1 MRRACIGKFD
11 PASRDHST
19 QGELSHIYLHILG
32 IDVSKLKF
40 NVCLIRVDN
49 RLRHRLFANTQAGFT
64 DLSEWLKKNHVAQV
78 HACLEATGTYSEALA
93 TYLSDGSHR
102 VSLVNPAA
110 IKAYAGAQLSRT
122 KTDRVDAELI
132 ARFCLTQRPQLWKPA
147 PPEVRELQA
156 LVRRLDSLIE
166 MHTMEVNRLSS
177 GLSTPQVRA
186 CIESVISHLEEQ
198 IKRTE
203 KLMRKHINNHPQLRA
218 DRDLLL
224 SIPGL
229 GEATVAR
236 LMSEINFQRYESARQ
251 VAAFAGL
258 VPRLRESGKSV
269 RARARLSKT
278 GTSRI
283 RRSLYFPAVT
293 ALRCNPVI
301 KEWAQGL
308 RERGKCEMQIIGAV
322 MRKLIHLAY
331 GVLKSGKPYDPLHAQ
346 NA

>member
-1 MRRACIGKFD
+1 M
-11 PASRDHST
+11 S
-19 QGELSHIYLHILG
+19 LHILG
-32 IDVSKLKF
+32 IDVAKLKF
-40 NVCLIRVDN
+40 NVCLIREDG
-49 RLRHRLFANTQAGFT
+49 RLRHRVFANSSTGF
-64 DLSEWLKKNHVAQV
+64 SELAQWLTKNHVTQV

-93 TYLSDGSHR
+93 TDLYDKGHQ

-110 IKAYAGAQLSRT
+110 TKAYAGAQLSRT
-122 KTDRVDAELI
+122 KTDKVDAELI
-132 ARFCLTQRPQLWKPA
+132 ARFCLTQKPQVWTPA
-147 PPEVRELQA
+147 LPEARALQA

-166 MHTMEVNRLSS
+166 MHTMELNRLSS
-177 GLSTPQVRA
+177 GVTSTEVKES
-186 CIESVISHLEEQ
+186 IESVISHLQQQ
-198 IKRTE
+198 IARTE
-203 KLMRKHINNHPQLRA
+203 KLIRQQINNHPGLRA

-236 LMSEINFQRYESARQ
+236 LMSEINFHQYESARE

-269 RARARLSKT
+269 RGRARLSKM
-278 GTSRI
+278 GTPRI
-283 RRSLYFPAVT
+283 RRSLYFPAIT

-301 KEWAQGL
+301 KAWANEL

-322 MRKLIHLAY
+322 MRKLIHLAF
-331 GVLKSGKPYDPLHAQ
+331 GVLKSGKPYDPLYAQ

>member
-1 MRRACIGKFD
+1 MSQ
-11 PASRDHST
+11 P
-19 QGELSHIYLHILG
+19 ILG
-32 IDVSKLKF
+32 IDVAKLKF
-40 NVCLIRVDN
+40 NVCLIREDG
-49 RLRHRLFANTQAGFT
+49 RLKHRVFTNKEAGFSQ
-64 DLSEWLKKNHVAQV
+64 LSSWLKKNPVAQV

-93 TYLSDGSHR
+93 TYLDDNGHQ

-122 KTDRVDAELI
+122 KTDKVDAELI
-132 ARFCLTQRPQLWKPA
+132 ARFCLTQKPQLWKPA

-156 LVRRLDSLIE
+156 LVRRLDSLTE
-166 MHTMEVNRLSS
+166 MHTMEENRLSS
-177 GLSTPQVRA
+177 GLSTPEVRA
-186 CIESVISHLEEQ
+186 SIERLISHLEEQ

-203 KLMRKHINNHPQLRA
+203 KLIRKQINNHPQLKA
-218 DRDLLL
+218 ERDLLL

-229 GEATVAR
+229 GEATIAR

-269 RARARLSKT
+269 RGRARLSKM
-278 GTSRI
+278 GTPRI
-283 RRSLYFPAVT
+283 RHALYFPAIT
-293 ALRCNPVI
+293 ALRCNPAI
-301 KEWAQGL
+301 KEWAAGL
-308 RERGKCEMQIIGAV
+308 RERGKCEMQIICAV
-322 MRKLIHLAY
+322 MRKLIHLAF

>member
-1 MRRACIGKFD
+1 M
-11 PASRDHST
+11 
-19 QGELSHIYLHILG
+19 YLHILG
-32 IDVSKLKF
+32 VDVAKLKF
-40 NVCLIRVDN
+40 NVCLIREDGK
-49 RLRHRLFANTQAGFT
+49 LRHRVFANTEAGFSQ
-64 DLSEWLKKNHVAQV
+64 LSEWLVKNNVTQV

-93 TYLSDGSHR
+93 TYLFDAGQL

-110 IKAYAGAQLSRT
+110 TKAYAGAQLSRT
-122 KTDRVDAELI
+122 KTDKVDAELI
-132 ARFCLTQRPQLWKPA
+132 ARFCFTQKPPLWKPA
-147 PPEVRELQA
+147 APEVRELQA

-177 GLSTPQVRA
+177 GVSTTEVRDS
-186 CIESVISHLEEQ
+186 IESLISHLDEQ
-198 IKRTE
+198 IVRTE
-203 KLMRKHINNHPQLRA
+203 KLIRKQINNHPQLKA
-218 DRDLLL
+218 ERDLLL

-229 GEATVAR
+229 GEATVSR
-236 LMSEINFQRYESARQ
+236 LISEINFHQYESARE

-269 RARARLSKT
+269 RGRARLSKT
-278 GTSRI
+278 GTPRI

-301 KEWAQGL
+301 KAWASGL
-308 RERGKCEMQIIGAV
+308 RKRGKCEMQIIGAV
-322 MRKLIHLAY
+322 MRKLLHLAY

>member
-1 MRRACIGKFD
+1 M
-11 PASRDHST
+11 DH
-19 QGELSHIYLHILG
+19 HILG
-32 IDVSKLKF
+32 IDVAKLKF
-40 NVCLIRVDN
+40 NVCLIREDG
-49 RLRHRLFANTQAGFT
+49 RLRHRVFTNNSSGFSELSQWLTKNNVTQI
-64 DLSEWLKKNHVAQV
+64 

-93 TYLSDGSHR
+93 TYLSDNNHQ

-110 IKAYAGAQLSRT
+110 IKAFAGAQLSRT

-132 ARFCLTQRPQLWKPA
+132 ARFCLTQKPQLWVPA
-147 PPEVRELQA
+147 ALEIRELQA

-166 MHTMEVNRLSS
+166 MHTMEANRLSS
-177 GLSTPQVRA
+177 GVSTSEVRDS
-186 CIESVISHLEEQ
+186 IESLISHLEEQ

-203 KLMRKHINNHPQLRA
+203 KLIRKHINNHPHLRA
-218 DRDLLL
+218 DRELLL

-236 LMSEINFQRYESARQ
+236 LMSEINFQRYDSARQ

-258 VPRLRESGKSV
+258 APRLRESGKSV
-269 RARARLSKT
+269 RGRARLSKT
-278 GTSRI
+278 GTPRI
-283 RRSLYFPAVT
+283 RRALYFPAIT
-293 ALRCNPVI
+293 ALRCNPII
-301 KEWAQGL
+301 KAWASGL

-331 GVLKSGKPYDPLHAQ
+331 GVLKSGKPYDPLYAE

>member
-1 MRRACIGKFD
+1 
-11 PASRDHST
+11 
-19 QGELSHIYLHILG
+19 
-32 IDVSKLKF
+32 
-40 NVCLIRVDN
+40 
-49 RLRHRLFANTQAGFT
+49 
-64 DLSEWLKKNHVAQV
+64 
-78 HACLEATGTYSEALA
+78 
-93 TYLSDGSHR
+93 
-102 VSLVNPAA
+102 
-110 IKAYAGAQLSRT
+110 
-122 KTDRVDAELI
+122 VDAELI
-132 ARFCLTQRPQLWKPA
+132 AHFCLTQKPQLWKPA
-147 PPEVRELQA
+147 PPQVRELQA

-177 GLSTPQVRA
+177 GLSTSEVRDS
-186 CIESVISHLEEQ
+186 IESVISHLDKQ

-203 KLMRKHINNHPQLRA
+203 KLIRQHINNHPQLKG

-236 LMSEINFQRYESARQ
+236 LMSEINFHCYESARQ

-269 RARARLSKT
+269 RGRARLSKM
-278 GTSRI
+278 GAPRI
-283 RRSLYFPAVT
+283 RRSLYFPAIT

-301 KEWAQGL
+301 KAWASGL

-322 MRKLIHLAY
+322 MRKLIHLAF
-331 GVLKSGKPYDPLHAQ
+331 GVLKSGKPYDPLYTQ

>member
-1 MRRACIGKFD
+1 MTL
-11 PASRDHST
+11 PV
-19 QGELSHIYLHILG
+19 LG

-40 NVCLIRVDN
+40 NVCLIREDGK
-49 RLRHRLFANTQAGFT
+49 LRHRVFANTEAGFSQ
-64 DLSEWLKKNHVAQV
+64 LSEWLRKNQVAQV

-93 TYLSDGSHR
+93 TYLFDAGQL

-110 IKAYAGAQLSRT
+110 TKAYAGAQLSRT

-132 ARFCLTQRPQLWKPA
+132 ARFCLTQKPQLWMPA

-166 MHTMEVNRLSS
+166 MHTMESNRLSS
-177 GLSTPQVRA
+177 GVTTTEVKLS
-186 CIESVISHLEEQ
+186 IESLISHLEEQ

-203 KLMRKHINNHPQLRA
+203 KLIRKHVNKHPQLKA
-218 DRDLLL
+218 ERDLLI

-236 LMSEINFQRYESARQ
+236 LMSEINFHRYENARQ

-269 RARARLSKT
+269 RGHARLSKM
-278 GTSRI
+278 GTPRI

-301 KEWAQGL
+301 KAWASGL

-322 MRKLIHLAY
+322 MRKLIHLAF
-331 GVLKSGKPYDPLHAQ
+331 GVLKSGKPYDPLYTQ

>member
-1 MRRACIGKFD
+1 MD
-11 PASRDHST
+11 
-19 QGELSHIYLHILG
+19 QHILG

-40 NVCLIRVDN
+40 NVCLVRPDGK
-49 RLRHRLFANTQAGFT
+49 LRHRVFANNTAGFT
-64 DLSEWLKKNHVAQV
+64 ELSEWLKKHHVAQL

-93 TYLSDGSHR
+93 LDLSDSGHQ

-110 IKAYAGAQLSRT
+110 IRAYAGAQLSRT
-122 KTDRVDAELI
+122 KTDKVDAELI
-132 ARFCLTQRPQLWKPA
+132 AHFCLTQKPQLWTPA
-147 PPEVRELQA
+147 APEMRELQA
-156 LVRRLDSLIE
+156 LVRRLDALIE

-177 GLSTPQVRA
+177 GVSTSEVRDS
-186 CIESVISHLEEQ
+186 IESLLSHLEEQ

-203 KLMRKHINNHPQLRA
+203 KLIRKHIKNHPQLRA
-218 DRDLLL
+218 DHDLLL

-236 LMSEINFQRYESARQ
+236 LMSEINFHQYESARE

-258 VPRLRESGKSV
+258 VPRLRESGTSV
-269 RARARLSKT
+269 RGRARLSKT
-278 GTSRI
+278 GTPRI

-301 KEWAQGL
+301 RAWATGL

-322 MRKLIHLAY
+322 MRKLIHLAF
-331 GVLKSGKPYDPLHAQ
+331 GVLKSGKPYDPLYSQ

>member
-1 MRRACIGKFD
+1 MD
-11 PASRDHST
+11 
-19 QGELSHIYLHILG
+19 QHILG
-32 IDVSKLKF
+32 IDVAKLKF
-40 NVCLIRVDN
+40 NVCLIRQDG
-49 RLRHRLFANTQAGFT
+49 RLKHRVFTNSEAGFSQ
-64 DLSEWLKKNHVAQV
+64 LSEWLTKNHVSQV

-93 TYLSDGSHR
+93 THLFDNGQL

-110 IKAYAGAQLSRT
+110 TKAYAGAQLSRT

-132 ARFCLTQRPQLWKPA
+132 ARFCLTQKPQLWKPA

-156 LVRRLDSLIE
+156 LVRRLDALIE
-166 MHTMEVNRLSS
+166 MQVMEVNRLSS
-177 GLSTPQVRA
+177 GLSTPQVRDS
-186 CIESVISHLEEQ
+186 IESVISHLEEQ

-203 KLMRKHINNHPQLRA
+203 KLIGQHINNHPPLKG

-236 LMSEINFQRYESARQ
+236 LISEINFHCYESARQ

-258 VPRLRESGKSV
+258 VPRLHESGKSV
-269 RARARLSKT
+269 RGRARLSKM
-278 GTSRI
+278 GTPRI
-283 RRSLYFPAVT
+283 RRSLYFPAIT
-293 ALRCNPVI
+293 ALRCNPAI
-301 KEWAQGL
+301 KAWASGL

-322 MRKLIHLAY
+322 MRKLIHLAF
-331 GVLKSGKPYDPLHAQ
+331 GVLKSGKPYDPLHTQ

>member
-1 MRRACIGKFD
+1 MSQ
-11 PASRDHST
+11 P
-19 QGELSHIYLHILG
+19 ILG
-32 IDVSKLKF
+32 IDVAKLKF
-40 NVCLIRVDN
+40 NVCLIREDG
-49 RLRHRLFANTQAGFT
+49 RLKHRVFANTQVGCSQ
-64 DLSEWLKKNHVAQV
+64 LSDWLKKNHVAQV
-78 HACLEATGTYSEALA
+78 HACLEATGTYSEAIA
-93 TYLSDGSHR
+93 TFLSDNNHQ

-110 IKAYAGAQLSRT
+110 TKAYAGAQLSRT

-132 ARFCLTQRPQLWKPA
+132 ARFCLTQKPPLWAPA
-147 PPEVRELQA
+147 APEVRELQA

-177 GLSTPQVRA
+177 GVTTIEVKLS
-186 CIESVISHLEEQ
+186 IESVISHLEEQ

-203 KLMRKHINNHPQLRA
+203 KLVRKHISNHPGLRA

-236 LMSEINFQRYESARQ
+236 LMSEINFHRYESARE

-258 VPRLRESGKSV
+258 APRLRESGKSV
-269 RARARLSKT
+269 RGRARLSQM
-278 GTSRI
+278 GTPRI
-283 RRSLYFPAVT
+283 RRSLYFPAIT
-293 ALRCNPVI
+293 ALRCNPAI
-301 KEWAQGL
+301 KEWARGL

-322 MRKLIHLAY
+322 MRKLIHLAF
-331 GVLKSGKPYDPLHAQ
+331 GVLKSGKPYDPQHAQ

>member
-1 MRRACIGKFD
+1 MD
-11 PASRDHST
+11 
-19 QGELSHIYLHILG
+19 QHILG

-40 NVCLIRVDN
+40 NVCLVRPDGK
-49 RLRHRLFANTQAGFT
+49 LRHRVFANNTSGFT
-64 DLSEWLKKNHVAQV
+64 QLSEWLKEQHVAQL

-93 TYLSDGSHR
+93 LDLSDSGHQ

-110 IKAYAGAQLSRT
+110 IRAYAGAQLSRT
-122 KTDRVDAELI
+122 KTDKVDAELI
-132 ARFCLTQRPQLWKPA
+132 AHFCLTQKPPLWTPAAPQ
-147 PPEVRELQA
+147 VRELQA
-156 LVRRLDSLIE
+156 LVRRLDALIE

-177 GLSTPQVRA
+177 GVSTSEVRDS
-186 CIESVISHLEEQ
+186 IESLISHLEEQ

-203 KLMRKHINNHPQLRA
+203 KLIGKHIKNHPQLRA
-218 DRDLLL
+218 DHDLLL

-236 LMSEINFQRYESARQ
+236 LMSEINFHQYESARE
-251 VAAFAGL
+251 VAAFTGL

-269 RARARLSKT
+269 RGRPRLSKM
-278 GTSRI
+278 GTPRI

-301 KEWAQGL
+301 RAWASGL

-322 MRKLIHLAY
+322 MRKLIHLAF
-331 GVLKSGKPYDPLHAQ
+331 GVLKSGKPYDPLYSQ

>member
-1 MRRACIGKFD
+1 MYQ
-11 PASRDHST
+11 P
-19 QGELSHIYLHILG
+19 ILG
-32 IDVSKLKF
+32 IDVAKLKF
-40 NVCLIRVDN
+40 NVCLIREDN
-49 RLRHRLFANTQAGFT
+49 RLKHRVFTNNRAGFSQ
-64 DLSEWLKKNHVAQV
+64 LSDWLKKNHVAQV
-78 HACLEATGTYSEALA
+78 HACLEATGSYSEALA
-93 TYLSDGSHR
+93 TYLFDNGHR

-122 KTDRVDAELI
+122 KTDKVDAELI
-132 ARFCLTQRPQLWKPA
+132 ARFCLTQKPQLWKPA
-147 PPEVRELQA
+147 PLEVRELQA

-177 GLSTPQVRA
+177 GVSTTEVKLS
-186 CIESVISHLEEQ
+186 IESVISHLEEQ

-203 KLMRKHINNHPQLRA
+203 KLIRKDINNQPQLRA

-236 LMSEINFQRYESARQ
+236 LMSEINFHQYESARQ

-269 RARARLSKT
+269 RGRPRLSKT
-278 GTSRI
+278 GTPRI
-283 RRSLYFPAVT
+283 RHSLYFPAIT
-293 ALRCNPVI
+293 ALRCNPAI
-301 KEWAQGL
+301 KEWAAGL
-308 RERGKCEMQIIGAV
+308 SQRGKCKMQIICAV
-322 MRKLIHLAY
+322 MRKLIHLAF
-331 GVLKSGKPYDPLHAQ
+331 GVLKSGKPYDPLYAQ

>member
-1 MRRACIGKFD
+1 MSQ
-11 PASRDHST
+11 P
-19 QGELSHIYLHILG
+19 ILG
-32 IDVSKLKF
+32 IDVAKLKF
-40 NVCLIRVDN
+40 NVCLMREDGK
-49 RLRHRLFANTQAGFT
+49 LRHRVFANTQVGFSQ
-64 DLSEWLKKNHVAQV
+64 LSEWLKKNHVAQV

-93 TYLSDGSHR
+93 IYLSDNGHQ

-110 IKAYAGAQLSRT
+110 IQAYAGAQLSRT

-132 ARFCLTQRPQLWKPA
+132 TRFCLTQKPQLWTPA
-147 PPEVRELQA
+147 APEIRQLQA
-156 LVRRLDSLIE
+156 LVRRLDALIE

-177 GLSTPQVRA
+177 GVSTTEVKDS
-186 CIESVISHLEEQ
+186 IESLISHLAEQ

-203 KLMRKHINNHPQLRA
+203 KLIRQHINNHPHLKA

-229 GEATVAR
+229 GEATIAR
-236 LMSEINFQRYESARQ
+236 LMSEINFHQYKSARE

-258 VPRLRESGKSV
+258 APRLRESGKSV
-269 RARARLSKT
+269 RGRARLSKT
-278 GTSRI
+278 GTPRI

-301 KEWAQGL
+301 KAWASGL
-308 RERGKCEMQIIGAV
+308 RQRGKCEMQIIGAV
-322 MRKLIHLAY
+322 MRKLIHLAF

>member
-1 MRRACIGKFD
+1 M
-11 PASRDHST
+11 
-19 QGELSHIYLHILG
+19 YLHILG
-32 IDVSKLKF
+32 IDVAKLKF
-40 NVCLIRVDN
+40 NVCLMREDG
-49 RLRHRLFANTQAGFT
+49 RLRHRIFANTPAGFAQFS
-64 DLSEWLKKNHVAQV
+64 DWLAKNNVAQV
-78 HACLEATGTYSEALA
+78 HACLEATGTFSEALA
-93 TYLSDGSHR
+93 TYLYDSNHR

-110 IKAYAGAQLSRT
+110 TKAYAGAQLSRT

-132 ARFCLTQRPQLWKPA
+132 ARFCLTQKPQMWAPA
-147 PPEVRELQA
+147 SPEVRELQA

-166 MHTMEVNRLSS
+166 MHTMEENRLSS
-177 GLSTPQVRA
+177 GVHTIEVRA
-186 CIESVISHLEEQ
+186 SIESLISHLEEQ

-203 KLMRKHINNHPQLRA
+203 KLIRKHINNHPQLKA

-236 LMSEINFQRYESARQ
+236 LMSEINFHRYESARQ

-258 VPRLRESGKSV
+258 VPRLHESGKSV
-269 RARARLSKT
+269 RGRARLSKM
-278 GTSRI
+278 GTPRI

-293 ALRCNPVI
+293 ALRCNPLI
-301 KEWAQGL
+301 KEWASGL

-322 MRKLIHLAY
+322 MRKLIHLAF